1 MSHKTQCLKCA
12 KEADREM
19 VAYLLSPLQHCRNTH
34 YDTFEFKKKYY
45 RKDLKLFSHLSSP
58 NTAAGKQ

>member
-34 YDTFEFKKKYY
+34 YDTFELKK
-45 RKDLKLFSHLSSP
+45 
-58 NTAAGKQ
+58 NTIERI